1 MHWRAGGEAAEAR
14 GVRRPPAVDAGRVPV
29 GRRACVS
36 RAMRTAYSMYPAE
49 CHACV
54 CAVVKLR
61 STAQVL
67 RVTGWLGCMPLVSVC
82 SHHTHGESRPR
93 RRTSPRRIIIGNAQV
108 QRSRMGVPMRASS
121 DHGARLP
128 VAPQARGLAAR

>member
-54 CAVVKLR
+54 CAGSGETPLHCAGATR
-61 STAQVL
+61 HWLAGL
-67 RVTGWLGCMPLVSVC
+67 NAACERVQPP
-82 SHHTHGESRPR
+82 HPR
-93 RRTSPRRIIIGNAQV
+93 R
-108 QRSRMGVPMRASS
+108 
-121 DHGARLP
+121 
-128 VAPQARGLAAR
+128 VAAPAAY